1 MKNEGND
8 SINKEMLR
16 KKELENLVRGIKCR
30 IYELILENKEKEAL
44 RVILQLQ
51 SIAPEDKEIKD
62 LKYRIILK

>member
-16 KKELENLVRGIKCR
+16 KKELENIVRGIKRR

-51 SIAPEDKEIKD
+51 SIAPEDNEIKD